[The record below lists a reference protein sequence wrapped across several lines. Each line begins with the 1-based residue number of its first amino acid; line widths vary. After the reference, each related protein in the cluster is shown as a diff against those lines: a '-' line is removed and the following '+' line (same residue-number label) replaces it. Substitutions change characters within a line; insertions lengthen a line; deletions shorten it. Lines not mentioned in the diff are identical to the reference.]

1 VSRRDDVVCLLVIE
15 LVIDRLSVTISQ
27 ILAMGVDMQNIPF
40 VTSSSPSASI
50 SVDKAGARAACLSR
64 GISRLSRPL
73 FTPPETLFLLLM
85 FMLFLKL
92 LLPPK
97 LFLLIRLARRLG
109 ILVPIGLYSLMKLF
123 RLQADAKLKDSSFSL
138 CSFLTGAR
146 YFARGMVSP
155 GLYTFDGHRSRLLL
169 ESVVESLWIEELGDA
184 FRRAFLMR
192 SRNAMVVWIVYDA
205 EVAGSKIELCGGRIS
220 MYHLRGDNGIHHSSC
235 QKRGIS
241 KTLCSVMKAQES
253 ERSVRRG

>member
-1 VSRRDDVVCLLVIE
+1 
-15 LVIDRLSVTISQ
+15 
-27 ILAMGVDMQNIPF
+27 

-64 GISRLSRPL
+64 GTSRLSRPL

-85 FMLFLKL
+85 FILFRKL

-109 ILVPIGLYSLMKLF
+109 ILVPMGLYSLMKLF
-123 RLQADAKLKDSSFSL
+123 LLQADDQLNDSSFSL

-155 GLYTFDGHRSRLLL
+155 GLYTFDGHRSRPLL
-169 ESVVESLWIEELGDA
+169 ESVVDDLWRDEFGEA
-184 FRRAFLMR
+184 FRRAFLIR
-192 SRNAMVVWIVYDA
+192 SRNAMVASIGVY
-205 EVAGSKIELCGGRIS
+205 G
-220 MYHLRGDNGIHHSSC
+220 
-235 QKRGIS
+235 
-241 KTLCSVMKAQES
+241 
-253 ERSVRRG
+253 

>member
-1 VSRRDDVVCLLVIE
+1 M
-15 LVIDRLSVTISQ
+15 
-27 ILAMGVDMQNIPF
+27 AGYIPL

-64 GISRLSRPL
+64 GTSRLSRPL
-73 FTPPETLFLLLM
+73 LTPPETLFLLLM

-109 ILVPIGLYSLMKLF
+109 ILVPMGLYSLMKLF
-123 RLQADAKLKDSSFSL
+123 LLQADAKLNDSSFSL

-155 GLYTFDGHRSRLLL
+155 GLYTFDGHRSRPLF
-169 ESVVESLWIEELGDA
+169 ESVVEDLWSDEFGEA
-184 FRRAFLMR
+184 FRRAFLIR
-192 SRNAMVVWIVYDA
+192 SRNAMVASIGMIRMRPA
-205 EVAGSKIELCGGRIS
+205 RR
-220 MYHLRGDNGIHHSSC
+220 LRC
-235 QKRGIS
+235 R
-241 KTLCSVMKAQES
+241 
-253 ERSVRRG
+253 